1 MTYFAQRHQS
11 CTYCILWQFV
21 RLSKASFICLFLK
34 KLVAT
39 VLKPC
44 LTTTEKERLVALNR
58 GRENLFIS
66 PARKVPLVELKPTGP
81 HEATKPASFNDLVK
95 AMTEAFKLS
104 VAKPSTS
111 TSDPIGRS
119 ISLNQPKPYS
129 LGKKFHV
136 MVIGI
141 RGILKACWHY
151 GTEDGSVYDFLITL
165 LEQPAYRA
173 LQLLRIP
180 ESTSYQGFLKHITTR
195 FDSGKSTGAC
205 KMLIRARRQKQSV
218 CWKAVGTGR
227 KRLLW
232 CRLSIQRRTCER
244 PVLKGSSRSL

>member
-1 MTYFAQRHQS
+1 MSDNYGEGATGCSQQRPEKSLHKS
-11 CTYCILWQFV
+11 GEK
-21 RLSKASFICLFLK
+21 S
-34 KLVAT
+34 AT
-39 VLKPC
+39 GGIK
-44 LTTTEKERLVALNR
+44 TNR
-58 GRENLFIS
+58 STWSYETQRSG
-66 PARKVPLVELKPTGP
+66 
-81 HEATKPASFNDLVK
+81 D
-95 AMTEAFKLS
+95 FKLS

-141 RGILKACWHY
+141 RGILKACWHN
-151 GTEDGSVYDFLITL
+151 GTEDESVYDYLITL

-180 ESTSYQGFLKHITTR
+180 ESTSYQGFLERIATR

-205 KMLIRARRQKQSV
+205 KMLICARQQKQSV

-232 CRLSIQRRTCER
+232 CRLSIQRTRER